1 MAFGI
6 ASVIHSSVTSFP
18 RAAPINWLG
27 IQIMGAT
34 EKKNMIVSLNS
45 VSKVLYLVECILTL
59 HKSRKEHL
67 SQLDQE
73 NVPLVEI
80 TSKRLGQ
87 PKSSLTQIMWLSK
100 KQISFAATSNKGQ
113 PDKCLYFAQ
122 KPRCLLHSS

>member
-34 EKKNMIVSLNS
+34 EKKYDCVIEFNFQSFVLRWMSPNS
-45 VSKVLYLVECILTL
+45 T
-59 HKSRKEHL
+59 KEHL
-67 SQLDQE
+67 SWLDQE

-80 TSKRLGQ
+80 TSKRFKGQ
-87 PKSSLTQIMWLSK
+87 PKSSLTQIM
-100 KQISFAATSNKGQ
+100 
-113 PDKCLYFAQ
+113 
-122 KPRCLLHSS
+122 

>member
-45 VSKVLYLVECILTL
+45 VSKVLYLDGCILTL
-59 HKSRKEHL
+59 PKTPKVLFHL
-67 SQLDQE
+67 LDQE

-80 TSKRLGQ
+80 TSKRFKGQ
-87 PKSSLTQIMWLSK
+87 PKSSLTQIM
-100 KQISFAATSNKGQ
+100 
-113 PDKCLYFAQ
+113 
-122 KPRCLLHSS
+122 